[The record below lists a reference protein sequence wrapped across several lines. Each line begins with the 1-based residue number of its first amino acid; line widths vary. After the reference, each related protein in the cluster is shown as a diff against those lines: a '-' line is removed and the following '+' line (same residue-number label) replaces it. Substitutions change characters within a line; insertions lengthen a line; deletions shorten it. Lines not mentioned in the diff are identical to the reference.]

1 MEILKTIVEN
11 KSVSDEIS
19 EILSSSDS
27 KKIRSRKLK
36 ALRDNCNSELGKAQI
51 EYYIEALRKEKHKIL
66 QRIVLALFSLPYLIF
81 TLCRVWWYYHHNT
94 NPFPETNY
102 TVADLIQVIYLLTII
117 GIVLWGVRKAVSDIN
132 NRKR

>member
-1 MEILKTIVEN
+1 MEILQTINEN
-11 KSVSDEIS
+11 ESIS
-19 EILSSSDS
+19 NGIADILSPADS
-27 KKIRSRKLK
+27 KKKKSHRLE

-51 EYYIEALRKEKHKIL
+51 KYYIEALRKEKYKIL

-81 TLCRVWWYYHHNT
+81 MLCRVWWYYCPDN

-102 TVADLIQVIYLLTII
+102 TVSDLIQVIYLLIII
-117 GIVLWGVRKAVSDIN
+117 GIVLCGVRKAVSTVN